1 MVLFAIFCPIV
12 AAVLIML
19 GAPARKTAL
28 AASVLTFA
36 VALFLFASLD
46 HGNADFQHVTSFSI
60 SPEWRLSFTT
70 GVDGLSVI
78 MVLLASIVTLAA
90 VWFAGSIE
98 RYENAFYACLLF
110 ISGGAIG
117 AFASIDLF
125 FFYAFH
131 ELALIPTFLLIGIW
145 GSGNRVAAA
154 WKITIY
160 LAIGS
165 FILLLGLILLYQSF
179 PLPSRSFDIRVLRTA
194 AGMGQ
199 IAPDA
204 QRHVYLLLLIGFGIL
219 ISLFPFHT
227 WAPEAY
233 AAAPAPAAMLHAGV
247 LKKFGLYGLLRLAI
261 PMLPEGARHWA
272 TLLIVLLLGNI
283 IYVGLVTIAQKRLD
297 WMLGYSSVMH
307 MGYIFLGIASF
318 GVLGAT
324 GAVVLMFAHGLSI
337 ALLFGIAGELRR
349 RTGTLAFDEL
359 GGIARVMPFAGLVF
373 GLGVFAAIGLPGFA
387 NFAGEIMIFF
397 GAFRNGW
404 EIGQFHIFQIAT
416 VLALWGVVLSTVYML
431 RAYRKTFLGSI
442 REQWQKLPDL
452 SPALRVPVTLLVAA
466 LLCFGFF
473 PQFFVRNVAPTFGTL
488 SSPKSDMQ
496 TCSHGA
502 MSPCNSR
509 SSIAQAPRRSEA
521 AKELAAYDSITAP
534 LLEIAVLVLGMVIL
548 MIEAFVGKIDKRVLA
563 FAAITGLAIVL
574 LATFFV
580 APSPAPSQ
588 ATGFWSFYT
597 EDRMAIFFK
606 QFALLTTILVLI
618 MMIDY
623 APVVRSFFPG
633 AAPHTGLGEFVALPL
648 FTCAGLMYLVSAID
662 FVFIFVALE
671 LVTVSFYVL
680 VSFTR
685 RNPTTLEAGT
695 KYLVLSALSTA
706 FLVYGIAWIFGA
718 TGQTNLYR
726 LTAALANAGADSG
739 AALLGMVFVLV
750 ALGFKIA
757 AVPFQIW
764 VPDVYQ
770 GAPTPV
776 TAYLSVGSKAAGF
789 VVLIRVLQ
797 PFMNLPQTERLI
809 FVIALLTLI
818 YGNLAALPQTN
829 LKRLLAYSS
838 IAHAGYLLIGV
849 VCFDV
854 GAITFYLVAYLLM
867 TLLSFAVLVIVA
879 QQTGEEISDFDGLA
893 KRSPF
898 LAFAMLIGMVSLAGV
913 PFTAGFLGK
922 FYIFYAALL
931 QRQIALVVVG
941 VITVG
946 CGFYYYLKVVRAMY
960 WQSDSKTDAIPVS
973 GLSRVAISAL
983 IVATICL
990 GVYPQP
996 ILDALKH

>member
-1 MVLFAIFCPIV
+1 M
-12 AAVLIML
+12 
-19 GAPARKTAL
+19 
-28 AASVLTFA
+28 
-36 VALFLFASLD
+36 
-46 HGNADFQHVTSFSI
+46 
-60 SPEWRLSFTT
+60 
-70 GVDGLSVI
+70 
-78 MVLLASIVTLAA
+78 
-90 VWFAGSIE
+90 
-98 RYENAFYACLLF
+98 
-110 ISGGAIG
+110 
-117 AFASIDLF
+117 
-125 FFYAFH
+125 
-131 ELALIPTFLLIGIW
+131 
-145 GSGNRVAAA
+145 
-154 WKITIY
+154 
-160 LAIGS
+160 
-165 FILLLGLILLYQSF
+165 
-179 PLPSRSFDIRVLRTA
+179 
-194 AGMGQ
+194 
-199 IAPDA
+199 
-204 QRHVYLLLLIGFGIL
+204 
-219 ISLFPFHT
+219 
-227 WAPEAY
+227 
-233 AAAPAPAAMLHAGV
+233 
-247 LKKFGLYGLLRLAI
+247 
-261 PMLPEGARHWA
+261 
-272 TLLIVLLLGNI
+272 
-283 IYVGLVTIAQKRLD
+283 
-297 WMLGYSSVMH
+297 
-307 MGYIFLGIASF
+307 
-318 GVLGAT
+318 
-324 GAVVLMFAHGLSI
+324 
-337 ALLFGIAGELRR
+337 
-349 RTGTLAFDEL
+349 
-359 GGIARVMPFAGLVF
+359 
-373 GLGVFAAIGLPGFA
+373 
-387 NFAGEIMIFF
+387 
-397 GAFRNGW
+397 
-404 EIGQFHIFQIAT
+404 
-416 VLALWGVVLSTVYML
+416 
-431 RAYRKTFLGSI
+431 
-442 REQWQKLPDL
+442 
-452 SPALRVPVTLLVAA
+452 
-466 LLCFGFF
+466 
-473 PQFFVRNVAPTFGTL
+473 
-488 SSPKSDMQ
+488 
-496 TCSHGA
+496 
-502 MSPCNSR
+502 
-509 SSIAQAPRRSEA
+509 
-521 AKELAAYDSITAP
+521 ITAP

-548 MIEAFVGKIDKRVLA
+548 MIEAFAGKIDKRVLA

-574 LATFFV
+574 LASFFV
-580 APSPAPSQ
+580 APSPSPTH
-588 ATGFWSFYT
+588 ATGFWNFYT
-597 EDRMAIFFK
+597 ADRLAIFFK

-618 MMIDY
+618 MVLDY
-623 APVVRSFFPG
+623 APVVRSCFLG
-633 AAPHTGLGEFVALPL
+633 TAPQANLGEFVALPL

-726 LTAALANAGADSG
+726 LTAALANAGSNSG

-797 PFMNLPQTERLI
+797 PFMNLPQTQRLI

-854 GAITFYLVAYLLM
+854 RAITFYLVAYLLM
-867 TLLSFAVLVIVA
+867 TLLSFAVLIIVA

-922 FYIFYAALL
+922 FYIFYAAVL
-931 QRQIALVVVG
+931 QRQIALIVVG

-960 WQSDSKTDAIPVS
+960 WQSDSKTDAIPVN

-983 IVATICL
+983 IVATIWL

-996 ILDALKH
+996 ILETLKH